1 MGFQAACVDIK
12 YTLFDR
18 QAAYY
23 GFYNPKAKK
32 KKKRSQ
38 GMKNNVNKNRMK

>member
-32 KKKRSQ
+32 KKKKKLGHEEQ
-38 GMKNNVNKNRMK
+38 CQ